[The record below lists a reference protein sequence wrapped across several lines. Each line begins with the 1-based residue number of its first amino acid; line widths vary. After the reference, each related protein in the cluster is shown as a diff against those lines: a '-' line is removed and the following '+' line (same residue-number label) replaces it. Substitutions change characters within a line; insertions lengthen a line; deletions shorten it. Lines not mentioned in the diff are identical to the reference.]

1 MCDHCHCAIKT
12 TYTRQKRHADVK
24 KLENKDKATLLDQM
38 GPLFED
44 GTYTAK
50 PDSIFEGKLLPC
62 LSTALPDH
70 SGSETNTE
78 SPFQAMLTL
87 DKQHICGGKL
97 SSGDTGYNDEEDEE
111 ENAMLR
117 AENSN

>member
-1 MCDHCHCAIKT
+1 MTIFFI
-12 TYTRQKRHADVK
+12 VFVP
-24 KLENKDKATLLDQM
+24 E
-38 GPLFED
+38 
-44 GTYTAK
+44 AK

-97 SSGDTGYNDEEDEE
+97 SSGDTGKTTCNAPSFVNLHLYNDF
-111 ENAMLR
+111 
-117 AENSN
+117 